1 MSPEAHWDADHMGGE
16 GAGPD
21 MSPEAQDDA
30 DHMGGPE
37 AGPKHNDCACS
48 GMTGPCYMQMDARSC
63 LINFDGEASGCVWST
78 RTASPDTSKCDAE
91 AAAVKMPKAKEGA
104 GPDMSPEA
112 QDDADHMGGPEAGPK
127 HNDCACSGMTG
138 PCYMQKDARSCLI
151 NFDGEASGCVWST

>member
-63 LINFDGEASGCVWST
+63 LINFDGEA
-78 RTASPDTSKCDAE
+78 
-91 AAAVKMPKAKEGA
+91 AAVKMPKAKEGA

-112 QDDADHMGGPEAGPK
+112 QDDADHMGGP
-127 HNDCACSGMTG
+127 
-138 PCYMQKDARSCLI
+138 
-151 NFDGEASGCVWST
+151 